1 VPVLRICVQIYGKI
15 KNMTMDIRIIIKG
28 FSLKLFVLLKESGV
42 DLMTIPEEELG
53 RIVGTFA
60 YERYKLGLTEQNNK
74 RKEE

>member
-1 VPVLRICVQIYGKI
+1 
-15 KNMTMDIRIIIKG
+15 MDIRIIIKG

-60 YERYKLGLTEQNNK
+60 YECYKLGLTEQNNK